1 MTFTHKLVMGLWQK
15 ITMDLIKAIFPR
27 NVYNDF
33 WITNTKETHK
43 KKYTNIK
50 TQQPDMSGVGWGDQ
64 EL

>member
-43 KKYTNIK
+43 KNIQ
-50 TQQPDMSGVGWGDQ
+50 T
-64 EL
+64 